1 LDYVPQLS
9 ATLQPPH
16 SAGSENGQV
25 HADHIDPGLST
36 GVMAEGP
43 GVAMMISQDS
53 EQPNHQEK
61 QDKNLNDL
69 AMLTHIA
76 AAASGR

>member
-1 LDYVPQLS
+1 
-9 ATLQPPH
+9 
-16 SAGSENGQV
+16 
-25 HADHIDPGLST
+25 
-36 GVMAEGP
+36 
-43 GVAMMISQDS
+43 VAMMISQDG